1 MTKPKEPLI
10 RCVGA
15 VVFDPFGRLLL
26 VKRGHEP
33 EKGKWSLP
41 GGRVKPGETDEA
53 AVQREI
59 QEETGLSVIVGPLV
73 GRICRPAPKG
83 TYVILDYSCWSNEQE
98 LLPGDDAVEAIWADT
113 ATFTTFSERGAL
125 TTGLADTLRT
135 WGCLPR
141 DR

>member
-1 MTKPKEPLI
+1 MTKPEEPLI

-83 TYVILDYSCWSNEQE
+83 T
-98 LLPGDDAVEAIWADT
+98 
-113 ATFTTFSERGAL
+113 
-125 TTGLADTLRT
+125 
-135 WGCLPR
+135 
-141 DR
+141 